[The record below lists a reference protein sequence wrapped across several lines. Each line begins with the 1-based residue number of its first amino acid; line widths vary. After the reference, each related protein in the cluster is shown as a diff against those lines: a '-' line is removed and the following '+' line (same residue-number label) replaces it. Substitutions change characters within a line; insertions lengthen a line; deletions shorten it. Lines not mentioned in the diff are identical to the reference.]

1 MVINENLKIKIIR
14 AISEEY
20 ASRQKQDAG
29 YTQSQHATYLGIGSS
44 IYSRIRKGETDKVLA
59 DGEWIRIAQ
68 KLGVVIDGRTAW
80 TTAPTAVYAMIT
92 TQLDVC
98 RLQSTTGIF
107 CDDAGIGK
115 THAGKE
121 YARKYVNVVYLDCSL
136 SKTKHQLIRAMAA
149 EFGLDNRGRIL
160 DVRKRMLDHIMSMDK
175 PLVILDE
182 AGDLVYDAWLEL
194 KALYNAVEFA
204 CGWYMMGAVG
214 LEAKI
219 ERMRNNRK
227 VGYDEL
233 YDRYGDSYQSMRR
246 EIEEDGGNM
255 AVLKRAQC
263 LQVLRANLPNLD
275 KKEED
280 AMLNECGNNLRR
292 LRKEI
297 MKRKNPME

>member
-1 MVINENLKIKIIR
+1 MVINDNLKVKILR
-14 AISEEY
+14 TISEDY
-20 ASRQKQDAG
+20 THRAKQDAT
-29 YTQSQHATYLGIGSS
+29 YTQKQHATYLGIGSS
-44 IYSRIRKGETDKVLA
+44 VYSRLNKGEIDKLLSN
-59 DGEWIRIAQ
+59 GEWIRIAQ
-68 KLGVVIDGRTAW
+68 KLGVEIDGRTAW
-80 TTAPTAVYAMIT
+80 NTAPTAVYT
-92 TQLDVC
+92 LVSTQLDVC

-121 YARKYVNVVYLDCSL
+121 YARKYVNVVYIDCSL
-136 SKTKHQLIRAMAA
+136 CKTKHQLIRTMAR
-149 EFGLDNRGRIL
+149 EFGLDNRGKII
-160 DVRKRMLDHIMSMDK
+160 DVRQDMIDHIMAMDK

-227 VGYDEL
+227 VGYDEI
-233 YDRYGDSYQSMRR
+233 YDRYGDSYQSIRK
-246 EIEEDGGNM
+246 EIEADGGNM

-263 LQVLRANLPNLD
+263 QQVLRANLPGIT
-275 KKEED
+275 KEQE
-280 AMLNECGNNLRR
+280 AQILNDCQNNLRR

-297 MKRKNPME
+297 MKIKNPVA